1 MSHDRIAAVVEARY
15 GFRPSVQRLTGENE
29 NYLVERDDGTRF
41 VLKIVAG
48 EGCRERILLEHA
60 MVEAAQAAGIGV
72 ALPRLVPDLHGNL
85 VFAFGGAGGEPRLGR
100 LMAFVPG
107 VSWRNHPPDSPGLLT
122 ALGELA
128 ARFATALSSVDLPEA
143 RRTHQWDLAAAGA
156 HRRDLAIAGGPQ
168 RQRLLAVQFERWAAY
183 GRELADVPRGLIHG
197 DLNDD
202 NVLIADGRISGV
214 LDFSDSLHNP
224 LVCELA
230 IALTYAM
237 FYESEPWAAG
247 ARVVS
252 GYHSVRP
259 LSSTEIELLYPLIC
273 GRLAASVV
281 ISTQRRQIDPGRKGW
296 FVTEDQA
303 WAFLEQHGDR
313 DPVDIADRL
322 SELIDVRPYVDRG
335 PPAGDLLARRRRVSS
350 AAQSIT
356 YRNPVKFIRGRGAYL
371 IDERGRPFLDL
382 YNNVCHVGHCHPHVV
397 RAGQEQ
403 MARLNTNTRYL
414 TEAHVSFSERLAGL
428 FPPPLDTV
436 FLVNSG
442 TEANEL
448 ALRLACAH
456 TGHEDVLVVE
466 NAYHGH
472 TRRLVDISPYKF
484 MGPGGKGRPEPWVH
498 VVPMPDGFRGA
509 CRGHTEEVGRAYGD
523 QVGAIIQEA
532 GRPIAAFLAETLPS
546 CGGQVIPPPGY
557 FETAFGHVRGAG
569 GVCILDE
576 VQVGFGRVGSHF
588 WAFEDYDV
596 VPDIVVLGKPM
607 GNGHPIGAVV
617 CTRVVAESFEA
628 TGMEWFSTFGGNPVS
643 CAIGSAVLDVI
654 EDEGLQEHARAT
666 GADFLQALGE
676 LGSRFQCVGDV
687 RGRGLF
693 LGIDLVLADG
703 LTPAT
708 ELADHVINELRERR
722 VLTGTDGPANN
733 VIKLKPPLVVTE
745 EDVDR
750 FVLELDPIL
759 ERAWGAAP

>member
-1 MSHDRIAAVVEARY
+1 
-15 GFRPSVQRLTGENE
+15 
-29 NYLVERDDGTRF
+29 
-41 VLKIVAG
+41 
-48 EGCRERILLEHA
+48 
-60 MVEAAQAAGIGV
+60 
-72 ALPRLVPDLHGNL
+72 
-85 VFAFGGAGGEPRLGR
+85 
-100 LMAFVPG
+100 
-107 VSWRNHPPDSPGLLT
+107 
-122 ALGELA
+122 
-128 ARFATALSSVDLPEA
+128 
-143 RRTHQWDLAAAGA
+143 
-156 HRRDLAIAGGPQ
+156 
-168 RQRLLAVQFERWAAY
+168 
-183 GRELADVPRGLIHG
+183 
-197 DLNDD
+197 
-202 NVLIADGRISGV
+202 
-214 LDFSDSLHNP
+214 
-224 LVCELA
+224 
-230 IALTYAM
+230 
-237 FYESEPWAAG
+237 
-247 ARVVS
+247 
-252 GYHSVRP
+252 
-259 LSSTEIELLYPLIC
+259 
-273 GRLAASVV
+273 
-281 ISTQRRQIDPGRKGW
+281 
-296 FVTEDQA
+296 
-303 WAFLEQHGDR
+303 
-313 DPVDIADRL
+313 
-322 SELIDVRPYVDRG
+322 
-335 PPAGDLLARRRRVSS
+335 
-350 AAQSIT
+350 
-356 YRNPVKFIRGRGAYL
+356 
-371 IDERGRPFLDL
+371 
-382 YNNVCHVGHCHPHVV
+382 
-397 RAGQEQ
+397 
-403 MARLNTNTRYL
+403 
-414 TEAHVSFSERLAGL
+414 
-428 FPPPLDTV
+428 
-436 FLVNSG
+436 
-442 TEANEL
+442 
-448 ALRLACAH
+448 
-456 TGHEDVLVVE
+456 
-466 NAYHGH
+466 
-472 TRRLVDISPYKF
+472 
-484 MGPGGKGRPEPWVH
+484 
-498 VVPMPDGFRGA
+498 
-509 CRGHTEEVGRAYGD
+509 
-523 QVGAIIQEA
+523 VGAIIQEA

>member
-1 MSHDRIAAVVEARY
+1 LSHEAVAAAVEARY
-15 GFRPSVQRLTGENE
+15 GFRPTIRRLTGENE
-29 NYLVERDDGTRF
+29 NYLVERDDGTPF
-41 VLKIVAG
+41 VLKIVSG
-48 EGCRERILLEHA
+48 SECRERILLEHA
-60 MVEAAQAAGIGV
+60 MVEAALDAGIGV
-72 ALPRLVPDLHGNL
+72 ALPRLIPDLDGNL
-85 VFAFGGAGGEPRLGR
+85 MLSLGGDDGEPRLGR

-107 VSWRNHPPDSPGLLT
+107 VSWRSRPPVSRELLT

-128 ARFATALSSVDLPEA
+128 ARFAGALSSVDLPAA
-143 RRTHQWDLAAAGA
+143 RRTHRWDLASTGA
-156 HRRDLAIAGGPQ
+156 HRGDLAIAGVPG
-168 RQRLLAVQFERWAAY
+168 RQRLLAAQFERWVAY
-183 GRELADVPRGLIHG
+183 RRELVAVPWGLIHG

-214 LDFSDSLHNP
+214 LDFSDSLYNP

-237 FYESEPWAAG
+237 FYESEPWGGG
-247 ARVVS
+247 AWVVA

-259 LSSTEIELLYPLIC
+259 LSATEVELLYPLIC
-273 GRLAASVV
+273 GRLAASVA
-281 ISTQRRQIDPGRKGW
+281 ISAKRRQLDPARQGW
-296 FVTEDQA
+296 FVTEEQA
-303 WAFLEQHGDR
+303 WTFLEQHGER
-313 DPVDIADRL
+313 DPTEIADRL
-322 SELIDVRPYVDRG
+322 SELIDVRPYADRG
-335 PPAGDLLARRRRVSS
+335 PPAGDLLARRRRVNS

-397 RAGQEQ
+397 QAGQEQ

-414 TEAHVSFSERLAGL
+414 TDAHVSFSERLAGL
-428 FPPPLDTV
+428 FPPRLDTV

-448 ALRLACAH
+448 ALRLACTH

-484 MGPGGKGRPEPWVH
+484 LGPGGKGLAEPWVH
-498 VVPMPDGFRGA
+498 VVPMPDGFRGPY
-509 CRGHTEEVGRAYGD
+509 RGHTEEVGRAYGD
-523 QVGAIIQEA
+523 EVGAIIKEA
-532 GRPIAAFLAETLPS
+532 GRPIAAFIAETLPS

-557 FETAFGHVRGAG
+557 FESAFGHVRAAG

-588 WAFEDYDV
+588 WAFEDYGV

-617 CTRVVAESFEA
+617 CTRAIAESLVA

-643 CAIGSAVLDVI
+643 CAIGSAVIDVI
-654 EDEGLQEHARAT
+654 EDEGLQEHARTT
-666 GADFLQALGE
+666 GAYFLDALGE
-676 LGSRFQCVGDV
+676 LESRFECVGDV

-693 LGIDLVLADG
+693 LGIDLVLANG
-703 LTPAT
+703 ITPAT

-722 VLTGTDGPANN
+722 ILTGTDGPANN
-733 VIKLKPPLVVTE
+733 VIKIKPPLVVAT

-750 FVLELDPIL
+750 FILELAPIL
-759 ERAWGAAP
+759 ETARSKGT